1 MYYTAMLTAGLLI
14 GVHWQAV
21 GVATVLV
28 VNLICLPL
36 FTFWATRYVL
46 INWLCLK

>member
-21 GVATVLV
+21 SYIGFSSQLDLPAV
-28 VNLICLPL
+28 VYNFLRHM
-36 FTFWATRYVL
+36 F
-46 INWLCLK
+46 